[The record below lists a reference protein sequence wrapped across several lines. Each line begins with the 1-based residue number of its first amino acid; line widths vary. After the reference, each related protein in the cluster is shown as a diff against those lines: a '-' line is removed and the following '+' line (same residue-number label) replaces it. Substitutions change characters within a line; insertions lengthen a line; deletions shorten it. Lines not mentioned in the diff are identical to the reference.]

1 MAVAAV
7 LAVGAAI
14 PAVRSFVLG
23 GRGAV
28 EGIPS
33 ASEKQLIA
41 VIPFRIIGSS
51 EQLDYIGTGVAE
63 GLTAK
68 LFGLSGVTVAPTS
81 AVVGLDLKQPLARLS
96 RALGSNLIVSGTVQG
111 GGGRIAINVSLDEP
125 LASRHVWTQQFSGDP
140 KDILTLQD
148 QIFAQLVGAL
158 AITPTNAERARSVSR
173 PTNNVAA
180 YDLYLKGRNAMRGQ
194 QDRRNVEAAI
204 RLYEE
209 ALEADPRFAIAFA
222 GLADAAVQMYRETKE
237 RIWAAK
243 AVYAAQQGKALDPS
257 LVEVQLAAGNAYL
270 STGRTHEA
278 IAELQRALELAPNS
292 DEAHR
297 RLAAAYRTLGR
308 IEDAVAS
315 HQKAIEVNPYYWL
328 NHNAL
333 GAMYF
338 QVGEYEKAA
347 AAFQRV
353 IELEPG
359 NVNGFNDLGAAYLQT
374 GRYAEAASAFEKALA
389 LLPTA
394 DTYSNLG
401 IAYAWQGRFQ
411 DALGPYAKAVELNPN
426 YYGWTGNLA
435 DGYRWVGQQDKATE
449 AYDKAIALAYKDLQ
463 VNPADA
469 FTRSFLGTFYAK
481 KGDTAQ
487 GLKFAQEAE
496 AADQTQVTILYN
508 VAVVRALAGQ
518 DDRAI
523 EDLRKVFKAGYPA
536 RFAQDDPDLKRLAS
550 NPRFQSLVEEAT
562 RSATR

>member
-1 MAVAAV
+1 
-7 LAVGAAI
+7 
-14 PAVRSFVLG
+14 
-23 GRGAV
+23 
-28 EGIPS
+28 
-33 ASEKQLIA
+33 
-41 VIPFRIIGSS
+41 
-51 EQLDYIGTGVAE
+51 
-63 GLTAK
+63 
-68 LFGLSGVTVAPTS
+68 
-81 AVVGLDLKQPLARLS
+81 
-96 RALGSNLIVSGTVQG
+96 VQG

-237 RIWAAK
+237 PFWAAK